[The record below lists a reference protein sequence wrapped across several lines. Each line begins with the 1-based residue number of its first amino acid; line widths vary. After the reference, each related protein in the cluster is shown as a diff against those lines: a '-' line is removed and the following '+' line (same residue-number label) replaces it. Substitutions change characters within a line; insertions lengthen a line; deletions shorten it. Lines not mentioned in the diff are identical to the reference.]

1 MTRDG
6 GDDVAGPVVGV
17 TTLARISEGTLWSCG
32 INTFIRALWS
42 ARSEASAALKLS
54 II

>member
-1 MTRDG
+1 VTRDG

-17 TTLARISEGTLWSCG
+17 TTLARISEGTLWSRG
-32 INTFIRALWS
+32 INTFRALSS